1 MDNDDDFDIIDNTL
15 NITVD
20 VDDDREDEMEEDE
33 EEQENNNKK
42 NNTKTDQSIVG
53 YAKTINLNIDLNKA
67 FNWYKEN
74 YIGKFDLENNEPP
87 EITANGDYTTTD
99 TNDNNYQ
106 EINNYVPPVLTKS
119 IEPNNKKTRSLYS
132 NYFKVN
138 VSPPIITSPITSNG
152 YYKFDGNTLISGTD
166 QDYNIYINIETTSLP
181 TLYLSDLIFE
191 KYCRYEK
198 YSNTNIYYTGAVIDN
213 NNNKNVYHYLNEQNN
228 TKQIDIGTSTYYTYH
243 SNNTSYIPGNIVI
256 IISKVFGNT
265 WTIQYNFNETNSS
278 YTLNSND
285 VYIVS
290 IPIKPY
296 TYNGTENITICY
308 INNSKFNIREQYDY
322 INADIVDD
330 ITQNQSNSE

>member
-15 NITVD
+15 NITID
-20 VDDDREDEMEEDE
+20 VDDDREDEMEEE
-33 EEQENNNKK
+33 EENNNKK

-106 EINNYVPPVLTKS
+106 EINNYVPPALTRLT
-119 IEPNNKKTRSLYS
+119 EPNTKKTRSLYS

-138 VSPPIITSPITSNG
+138 VSPPTISSPITSNG
-152 YYKFDGNTLISGTD
+152 YYKFDGNTLIPGTD
-166 QDYNIYINIETTSLP
+166 QDYNIYINIESTSLP

-191 KYCRYEK
+191 RFGRYSR
-198 YSNTNIYYTGAVIDN
+198 YSNTNIVYEGAVIDN
-213 NNNKNVYHYLNEQNN
+213 NNNKTVYHYLNEENT
-228 TKQIDIGTSTYYTYH
+228 TKQIDTGTSTYYYH
-243 SNNTSYIPGNIVI
+243 KDNGATLNNPGNIII

-265 WTIQYNFNETNSS
+265 WTIQYKINTPYNS
-278 YTLNSND
+278 YILNSND
-285 VYIVS
+285 VYILS
-290 IPIKPY
+290 IPFKPY
-296 TYNGTENITICY
+296 TYTGIENITVCY
-308 INNSKFNIREQYDY
+308 INNSKFNIQEQYDY
-322 INADIVDD
+322 INADIIDD

>member
-33 EEQENNNKK
+33 EEQKNNNKK

-99 TNDNNYQ
+99 TNNNNYQ
-106 EINNYVPPVLTKS
+106 EINNYVPPALTRS
-119 IEPNNKKTRSLYS
+119 IEPDNKKTRSLYS

-138 VSPPIITSPITSNG
+138 VSPPIITNPITYNG

-166 QDYNIYINIETTSLP
+166 QDYNLNINIPQTTNPKINFKYISFNSSNNYIIKNLSIAKDIVLPANSSVISILYDISTDYYRIYYNYNNSSSSVTKTSNFNRYYIINNNHTPNIYFKDENNNTIYILVNIQ
-181 TLYLSDLIFE
+181 
-191 KYCRYEK
+191 
-198 YSNTNIYYTGAVIDN
+198 NTITNLTFQLF
-213 NNNKNVYHYLNEQNN
+213 KNV
-228 TKQIDIGTSTYYTYH
+228 
-243 SNNTSYIPGNIVI
+243 
-256 IISKVFGNT
+256 
-265 WTIQYNFNETNSS
+265 FN
-278 YTLNSND
+278 L
-285 VYIVS
+285 V
-290 IPIKPY
+290 
-296 TYNGTENITICY
+296 
-308 INNSKFNIREQYDY
+308 
-322 INADIVDD
+322 
-330 ITQNQSNSE
+330 